1 MQIDDL
7 KASVSLREYVEAT
20 SQTDLTK
27 YTTTSK
33 YIVYENCPFCNHKDH
48 FAIYNNSNRFC
59 SFSECISINRRST
72 GDILDFIML
81 QEHCEKNEAIKIL
94 SDYVGKSYK
103 SKKTKLLEEKNMNNN
118 EIKIEYSKKDYD
130 FTNQCLKNIAI
141 GDDIASYYY
150 ERGFNNVL
158 IQSYMLAYT
167 SSFNDFLKDYEEL
180 KKPKFYSANIFNYV
194 VPSIKTIINDDGS
207 FVNYVGH
214 VMFRA
219 DDVKL
224 KELNDK
230 NKEQGRK
237 KIQKYMKVL
246 DDEIFNERYITTGI
260 LPNKFNLLDYNDT
273 STLYIVEG
281 QFDALIIEQNK
292 YHAIALDGVKNYK
305 SLVELI
311 IDNLDKVKNY
321 KFKLALD
328 NDESGETTA
337 SRLYS
342 ELNKL
347 GLDVEITA
355 FSKQYHDVND
365 FYIKDKE
372 QFVIFLETNARSS
385 KNKDMI
391 EEEIEFLDAYYE
403 EIMMATK
410 DTCIP
415 TGFPKLDTA
424 LGGGL
429 FPGLYVI
436 GGTPGAGKTAI
447 VNVIADLMATAHN
460 LSAMFSLELSKK
472 EVLNRCLSRLSFYD
486 AWNPNISLSNMNS
499 LALSINDMKRHYVLN
514 TNPSKVNMLQKAITT
529 YKEKIVQNRIIVK
542 QDIVGTSASFIRR
555 KVEEIITNQN
565 RKPIVIVDYLQRLK
579 SESSKDNMTAISEN
593 IATLKQLSIDYDI
606 PVVVMTSFNRANYMA
621 SANLSQGK
629 GSGDIEYT
637 ADCII
642 SVQLKGCG
650 TAEFTQEKYDELMQQ
665 DVRELELVFLKNRNW
680 KPGIKTEMTYIPAFN
695 VLEEN

>member
-7 KASVSLREYVEAT
+7 KASVSLREYVEAN

-59 SFSECISINRRST
+59 SFSECISINGRNT
-72 GDILDFIML
+72 GDIFDFIML

-94 SDYVGKSYK
+94 SDYVGKPCKPKQTK
-103 SKKTKLLEEKNMNNN
+103 SFWGKNMNNN

-130 FTNQCLKNIAI
+130 FTNECLKNIAL

-150 ERGFNNVL
+150 ERGFNNEL

-167 SSFNDFLKDYEEL
+167 SSFNEFLKDYEEL

-194 VPSIKTIINDDGS
+194 IPSIKTIINDDGT

-214 VMFRA
+214 IMFRA

-224 KELNDK
+224 KELNAR
-230 NKEQGRK
+230 NKEQGK
-237 KIQKYMKVL
+237 KTMQRYMKVL
-246 DDEIFNERYITTGI
+246 DDEIFNERYITTGM
-260 LPNKFNLLDYNDT
+260 LPNKFNLLSYNDT

-305 SLVELI
+305 SFVELI

-347 GLDVEITA
+347 GLDIEITT
-355 FSKQYHDVND
+355 FSKQYHDMND

-447 VNVIADLMATAHN
+447 VNVIADLMATTNN

-486 AWNPNISLSNMNS
+486 VWNPSINLSDMNS

-514 TNPSKVNMLQKAITT
+514 TNPSKVNMLQKAIKN

-579 SESSKDNMTAISEN
+579 NENSKDNMTAISEN

-606 PVVVMTSFNRANYMA
+606 PVIVMTSYNRANYMA

-665 DVRELELVFLKNRNW
+665 DLRELELVFLKNRNW